1 MNEQVYV
8 ILEKRLKYEKTFIP
22 RWIEAIVLGALPQNV
37 LVVSQSLFSTMNTI
51 WQMLGDQSTGMQW
64 YVKRFM
70 IGQIFV
76 TTEAFMVHDG
86 SADFA
91 ETWKL
96 LESQLQD
103 QNFDELND
111 LAFLWKKCATGAL
124 SYIYSN
130 RFK

>member
-8 ILEKRLKYEKTFIP
+8 ILEKRLKYEETFMP
-22 RWIEAIVLGALPQNV
+22 RWREAIVLGALPQNV
-37 LVVSQSLFSTMNTI
+37 LVVSQRLFSTMNTI

-64 YVKRFM
+64 YVKMYM

-91 ETWKL
+91 ETWKF
-96 LESQLQD
+96 LESQFQD
-103 QNFDELND
+103 QNFDDLND
-111 LAFLWKKCATGAL
+111 LAFL
-124 SYIYSN
+124 
-130 RFK
+130 